1 MGAMGYESLLRTV
14 YHCRKGGNK
23 GADANIYRNMENTE
37 RSLTDLRWG
46 KTEAEKKE
54 NHKTAFKEVRMYV
67 RNALRDGLDKIK
79 YRALQQDIATIEN
92 MQETLYQSQFYN
104 KAALD
109 IIIHKAEEIFF
120 KNGLEEG

>member
-23 GADANIYRNMENTE
+23 GADANIYRNMEATE
-37 RSLTDLRWG
+37 RYLTDTRWG
-46 KTEAEKKE
+46 KTDAEKKE

-67 RNALRDGLDKIK
+67 RNALRDGLEKIK
-79 YRALQQDIATIEN
+79 YRALQQDIAILED

-109 IIIHKAEEIFF
+109 TIIHKAEEIFF

>member
-14 YHCRKGGNK
+14 YHCRKGGTK
-23 GADANIYRNMENTE
+23 GADANIYRNMETTG
-37 RSLTDLRWG
+37 RFLTDPNWN

-67 RNALRDGLDKIK
+67 RNALRDGLEKIK
-79 YRALQQDIATIEN
+79 YKAPQQDIFSIET

-109 IIIHKAEEIFF
+109 VIIHNAEDIFF